1 MRINFLF
8 FLLIITSF
16 LSAQEKDPLATE
28 DVQNQNFWVDN
39 IYNSFTLSEKVGQL
53 FMVNAPFTTD
63 QKKIDALKKLIEEN
77 KIGGVIFFKGE
88 PTTQVKLTNE
98 FQSLSKVPLMIGID
112 AEWGLAMRL
121 DSTYAYPWNM
131 TLGAV
136 KNNDLIEKVGYQIGT
151 HAKRMGIHINFA
163 PDIDINN
170 NPKNPIIGNRSF
182 GEDRENVAEKGIAF
196 TKGMQSA
203 GVLACGKHFPG
214 HGDTDTDSHKSLPT
228 IPFSYNRLDS
238 LEFYPFKRLIEK
250 DLASVM
256 IAHLSVPELES
267 RTGYPSSLSK
277 NIVTD
282 ILKDKL
288 NFKGLIFT
296 DALNMKGAS
305 NFTTPGDIDLQ
316 AFLAGNDV
324 LLFSE
329 DVPTAVN
336 KIIGAYYSG
345 KITEE
350 RLEHSVKKIL
360 KAKYKVGLNKYQP
373 VDTHNLY
380 KDLKTLKD
388 DLLNEEVYENAITV
402 VKNDQDLLP
411 IKDLE
416 DKKIAYV
423 KFGDDDGS
431 NFLTMLKN
439 YAEVDE
445 VSGSTLDTLLMKL
458 APYNLVIIGHH
469 KSNASPW
476 KDYSFTD
483 QELVWLYEIAR
494 NKNVILDVF
503 ASAYCL
509 LDLQTIQNFETI
521 IVSYQN
527 SKVSQEKSAQII
539 FGAIDAKGALPVT
552 ANSELPVNTGL
563 ITKSISRLS
572 YGLPESVGLNSE
584 LLNKIDS
591 VARLTIDKIM
601 APGMQILVARKG
613 KIVYNKSFGRYRYFS
628 GKTVTNSDIYDLAS
642 LTKILATLPTIMK
655 MEEEGKVGLQ
665 TTLGVMI
672 PELADSN
679 KKYITLLQ
687 MLTHYARLKPWIPF
701 YLSTLDSLGN
711 PDVKYYRKTPE
722 GIYNVQVDDNM
733 YIRNDYKDSIFQQLK
748 DSELLSRLR
757 YRYSDLPYFFMKQFI
772 ENTYQKT
779 LDVITQEQLYKSLGA
794 NNTTFKPL
802 EKFGK
807 HSIAPSEVD
816 TYFRHQTVQ
825 GYVHDMA
832 ASMQGGVGGH
842 AGLFSNANDVAK
854 IMQMYLQKGYYGGK
868 RYFNEATI
876 DKFNTCYFCDKNNRR
891 GVGFDKPQLGES
903 GPTCGC
909 VSMTSFGHSGFTGTY
924 TWADPESEIVY
935 VFLSNRTYPTMRNN
949 KLINEGIRT
958 DIQQLIYDSIFY

>member
-1 MRINFLF
+1 MRIKTLLF
-8 FLLIITSF
+8 ILLITSV
-16 LSAQEKDPLATE
+16 LKAQERDPLVTN
-28 DVQNQNFWVDN
+28 DTLYQKYWVDST
-39 IYNSFTLSEKVGQL
+39 YNKFTLNEKIGQL
-53 FMVNAPFTTD
+53 FMVNAPFDVD
-63 QKKIDALKKLIEEN
+63 QKKIDNLKKLIEEN

-88 PTTQVKLTNE
+88 PTHQVKLTNE
-98 FQSLSKVPLMIGID
+98 LQSLSKIPLMIGID

-151 HAKRMGIHINFA
+151 HAKQMGIHINFA
-163 PDIDINN
+163 PDIDVNN

-182 GEDRENVAEKGIAF
+182 GEDRMNVAEKGLAF
-196 TKGMQSA
+196 TKGMQNA

-228 IPFSYNRLDS
+228 IPFSYRRLDS

-256 IAHLSVPELES
+256 IAHLNVPALES
-267 RTGYPSSLSK
+267 REGYPSSISK
-277 NIVTD
+277 NIVTG
-282 ILKDKL
+282 ILKEKL
-288 NFKGLIFT
+288 NFNGLIFT

-305 NFTTPGDIDLQ
+305 NFTTPGDIDLE

-329 DVPTAVN
+329 DVPTAIN
-336 KIIGAYYSG
+336 KIVGAYYNG
-345 KITEE
+345 QITEE

-360 KAKYKVGLNKYQP
+360 KAKYKVGLNKYKP
-373 VDTHNLY
+373 IEVDNLY
-380 KDLKTLKD
+380 ENLNTLTD
-388 DLLNEEVYENAITV
+388 SLLHEEVIENAITV
-402 VKNDQDLLP
+402 VKNDLSLAP
-411 IKDLE
+411 IKNLDN
-416 DKKIAYV
+416 KKIAYV

-431 NFLTMLKN
+431 HFLSMLKK
-439 YAEVDE
+439 YTKVDE
-445 VSGSTLDTLLMKL
+445 VSGSTLDTLLMRL
-458 APYNLVIIGHH
+458 EPYNLVVIGHH
-469 KSNASPW
+469 KSNTSPW
-476 KDYSFTD
+476 KGYSFTD
-483 QELVWLYEIAR
+483 QEQVWLYEIAR
-494 NKNVILDVF
+494 RKNVILDVF
-503 ASAYCL
+503 AKPYCL
-509 LDLQTIQNFETI
+509 LDLKTIKNFETI

-527 SKVSQEKSAQII
+527 SKISQEKSAQII
-539 FGAIDAKGALPVT
+539 FGALEAKGVLPVT
-552 ANSELPVNTGL
+552 ANTEIPVNTGVS
-563 ITKSISRLS
+563 IKPISRLS
-572 YGLPESVGLNSE
+572 YGLPESVGVDSK

-591 VARLTIDKIM
+591 LAQLTIDKIM

-613 KIVYNKSFGRYRYFS
+613 KVIYKKSFGRYRYFS
-628 GKTVTNSDIYDLAS
+628 GKTVTNNNIYDLAS

-655 MEEEGKVGLQ
+655 MEENGQVGFE
-665 TTLGVMI
+665 TTLGEMI
-672 PELADSN
+672 PDLADSN
-679 KKYITLLQ
+679 KKDLTLIK

-701 YLSTLDSLGN
+701 YISTLDTLGN
-711 PDVKYYRKTPE
+711 PGDEYYRKTPE
-722 GIYNVQVDDNM
+722 GIYDVRVDENL
-733 YIRNDYKDSIFQQLK
+733 YIRNDYKDSIYMKLK
-748 DSELLSRLR
+748 ESELLSRLR

-772 ENTYQKT
+772 EETQNKS

-816 TYFRHQTVQ
+816 TYFRHETIQ

-854 IMQMYLQKGYYGGK
+854 IMQMYLQKGYYGGR
-868 RYFNEATI
+868 RYFNQTTI
-876 DKFNTCYFCDKNNRR
+876 DKFNTCYFCSKNNRR
-891 GVGFDKPQLGES
+891 GVGFDKPQLGDV

-924 TWADPESEIVY
+924 TWADPEQEIVY

-949 KLINEGIRT
+949 KLINKGIRT
-958 DIQQLIYDSIFY
+958 EIQQLIYDAIVD